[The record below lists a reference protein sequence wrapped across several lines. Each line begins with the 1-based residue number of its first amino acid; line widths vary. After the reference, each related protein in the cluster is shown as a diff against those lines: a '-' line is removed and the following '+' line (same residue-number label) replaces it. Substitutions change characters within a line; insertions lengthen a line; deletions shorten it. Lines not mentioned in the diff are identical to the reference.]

1 MTCKGCFHCEICLDT
16 REQMQM
22 LAYLSRNDVEKACEH
37 FKDKSKIVE
46 FPCITLEKNYSGVS
60 FFVVYVRNEY
70 GGIDSEIFYNEET
83 ARSFFEFVKT
93 EEAEKALEEYN
104 DQLR

>member
-1 MTCKGCFHCEICLDT
+1 MKSCNNCIHQEACFDWCRGFGKEAEVCD
-16 REQMQM
+16 
-22 LAYLSRNDVEKACEH
+22 H

-93 EEAEKALEEYN
+93 EEAEKALKERENENY
-104 DQLR
+104 